1 MKRWL
6 TFALSLALAIPAF
19 GQAGRRDRAERK
31 SLLDRDPDVIYFE
44 EDSPKPIML
53 GVIKEAPVFSDKE
66 GKVKLGYLKANQTV
80 RLEAM
85 TDRAYKVRGNGTS
98 NGISGWVPPWAF
110 SSKDPKFVENLKLL
124 YARNI
129 QVEKLIAARQVAVGL
144 TPDEVMRS
152 LGKPTKTTM
161 RKTGE
166 GQSGRWEFIDY
177 EEVKNYANVRDP
189 LTGLIFRQLISVT
202 QVEKGKTAV
211 EFENGLVSAVEES
224 EDRQR
229 GANTRIIVPPLVF
242 GW

>member
-19 GQAGRRDRAERK
+19 GQAGRRDRTERR
-31 SLLDRDPDVIYFE
+31 SLLERDPDVVYFE
-44 EDSPKPIML
+44 EESPKPVML

-66 GKVKLGYLKANQTV
+66 GKVKLGYLKANQTL

-85 TDRAYKVRGNGTS
+85 TDRAYKVRGQGTS

-129 QVEKLIAARQVAVGL
+129 QVQKLIAAHQVAVGL
-144 TPDEVMRS
+144 TPDEVLKS

-177 EEVKNYANVRDP
+177 EEVNNYVTERDP
-189 LTGLIFRQLISVT
+189 STGQLFRRLISTT
-202 QVEKGKTAV
+202 QIEKGKTAV

-224 EDRQR
+224 ENRQK
-229 GANTRIIVPPLVF
+229 GGNTRIIVPPLVI

>member
-6 TFALSLALAIPAF
+6 TFALSLFLALPAF
-19 GQAGRRDRAERK
+19 AQIKRVERK
-31 SLLDRDPDVIYFE
+31 SLLDRDPDVVYFE
-44 EDSPKPIML
+44 EESKKPIML
-53 GVIKEAPVFSDKE
+53 AVIKEAPVYSDKE
-66 GKVKLGYLKANQTV
+66 GKVKLGTLKADQTV

-85 TDRAYKVRGNGTS
+85 TDRAYKVRGKGTS
-98 NGISGWVPPWAF
+98 DGIAGWVPPWAF

-129 QVEKLIAARQVAVGL
+129 QVQKLIDAHQVAVGL
-144 TPDEVMRS
+144 TMEEVTKS
-152 LGKPTKTTM
+152 LGTPTKTTM

-189 LTGLIFRQLISVT
+189 ITGQIFRQLVSVT
-202 QVEKGKTAV
+202 QIEKGKTAV
-211 EFENGLVSAVEES
+211 EFENGMVSAVEES

-229 GANTRIIVPPLVF
+229 GANTRIIVPPLVW